1 MVGLR
6 ITRLDLGAMTGTT
19 RESVNG
25 AMRDLQKSGIAV
37 RLSGDRGMAL
47 GTTLSRLQILL
58 NVHLKDLEAQA
69 QSLTFANSVVTYIQY
84 ECYWI
89 REGGV

>member
-1 MVGLR
+1 
-6 ITRLDLGAMTGTT
+6 
-19 RESVNG
+19 
-25 AMRDLQKSGIAV
+25 
-37 RLSGDRGMAL
+37 MAL

-58 NVHLKDLEAQA
+58 NMHLKDLEAQA